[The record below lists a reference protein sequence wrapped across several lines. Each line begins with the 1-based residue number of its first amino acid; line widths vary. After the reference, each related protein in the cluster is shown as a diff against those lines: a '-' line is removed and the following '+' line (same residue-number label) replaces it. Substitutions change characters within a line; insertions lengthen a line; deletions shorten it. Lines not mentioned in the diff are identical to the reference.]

1 MDVLRVRAAD
11 PDSNAVA
18 LWERHPEHPG
28 GEVWIIGA
36 GAFDVAA
43 TPAVLARLR
52 DGRLV
57 AVEPLSEEEQAAV
70 APSPALEAQQEA
82 DGRVLPAE
90 QPVEDLSVVTRVTGP
105 GAPASKVQKK
115 PRGGL

>member
-57 AVEPLSEEEQAAV
+57 AEEPAAV
-70 APSPALEAQQEA
+70 PEPEESEAPPGA
-82 DGRVLPAE
+82 GV
-90 QPVEDLSVVTRVTGP
+90 QPGEEPTEEVSVVTRTSGP
-105 GAPASKVQKK
+105 GAPASKAQKK